1 MISSWNPFVTR
12 FGIGSCAETSLLLQI
27 FKIGVM
33 EIKTDQ
39 LTISQTSVYKRNT
52 AAVEIH
58 GQEYGNELV
67 DKCSKLKLVVHFDS
81 KIMEQYLIDTK
92 FVSKTDKLAI

>member
-1 MISSWNPFVTR
+1 
-12 FGIGSCAETSLLLQI
+12 
-27 FKIGVM
+27 M

-39 LTISQTSVYKRNT
+39 LPISQTSVYKRNT

-67 DKCSKLKLVVHFDS
+67 DKCSKLKLAVQF
-81 KIMEQYLIDTK
+81 ILIQ
-92 FVSKTDKLAI
+92 KL